1 MVKGTNCDVDSVTS
15 LLHEFIPNLS
25 VDQNIGS
32 ELSYLLSEDHSSL
45 FEAMLSKLEEN
56 KNKLGLLSYG
66 VSLTTMEEVFMKYV
80 DILLQYNDM
89 VKRPCPCHKGIQV
102 E

>member
-1 MVKGTNCDVDSVTS
+1 VDSVTR

-32 ELSYLLSEDHSSL
+32 ELSYLLNEDGSSV

-56 KNKLGLLSYG
+56 KNRLGLLSYG
-66 VSLTTMEEVFMKYV
+66 VSLTTMEEVFMK
-80 DILLQYNDM
+80 
-89 VKRPCPCHKGIQV
+89 
-102 E
+102 

>member
-1 MVKGTNCDVDSVTS
+1 LIIVKGPNCHVDSVTQ
-15 LLHEFIPNLS
+15 LLREFIPDLN

-32 ELSYLLSEDHSSL
+32 ELSYLLNEERSPV

-66 VSLTTMEEVFMKYV
+66 VSLTTMEEVFMK
-80 DILLQYNDM
+80 
-89 VKRPCPCHKGIQV
+89 
-102 E
+102 

>member
-1 MVKGTNCDVDSVTS
+1 MIIVKGANCDVHSVTS
-15 LLHEFIPNLS
+15 LLHEFIPDLS
-25 VDQNIGS
+25 VNQNVGS
-32 ELSYLLSEDHSSL
+32 ELSYLLNEDHSSV

-80 DILLQYNDM
+80 DIFIL
-89 VKRPCPCHKGIQV
+89 I
-102 E
+102 

>member
-1 MVKGTNCDVDSVTS
+1 LIIVKGENCDVDSVTR
-15 LLHEFIPNLS
+15 LLRGFIPDIS

-32 ELSYLLSEDHSSL
+32 ELSYLLTEDRSSV
-45 FEAMLSKLEEN
+45 FEDMLSKLEEN

-80 DILLQYNDM
+80 DIFT
-89 VKRPCPCHKGIQV
+89 PI
-102 E
+102 

>member
-1 MVKGTNCDVDSVTS
+1 VDSVTQ

-32 ELSYLLSEDHSSL
+32 ELSYLLNEDQSSV

-66 VSLTTMEEVFMKYV
+66 VSLTTMEEVFMK
-80 DILLQYNDM
+80 
-89 VKRPCPCHKGIQV
+89 
-102 E
+102 